1 MKNKNALTSAENH
14 VELLQLFTHSRPF
27 LPPSSS
33 PYLLTQRLQVQ
44 SFQLLGHLSPPVAEP
59 AIEVGRLEEM
69 PSKAEEKHEVM
80 LSDEVHFHVTHFAFS
95 FQLFGLVLLVM
106 NTQQQ

>member
-1 MKNKNALTSAENH
+1 MKNRNALTYAENC
-14 VELLQLFTHSRPF
+14 VELIQL
-27 LPPSSS
+27 LPLSSS

-44 SFQLLGHLSPPVAEP
+44 SLQLLGHLSPPVAEP

-69 PSKAEEKHEVM
+69 PSKAEEKHKVM
-80 LSDEVHFHVTHFAFS
+80 LSDEVLFLVF
-95 FQLFGLVLLVM
+95 FGLVLLLI